1 MYTQVYTDTRTHRC
15 TQIHTDVYTHRCTHT
30 QRYTYAQR
38 SERYMH
44 TQMYTHR
51 YTYRCTYREIHA
63 HRCTHTEIHT
73 HRCVHTYT
81 YAQGSEIH
89 THRCTHID
97 RHTDYTQRYT
107 HTQMYTQRY
116 TQRRAHTDESGQCLS
131 LPRPHPLRLSCH
143 CLLCVFPS
151 SGSFLVVC
159 VSPRCRSTRWGLV
172 AHAVTVFLA
181 RARPACRSVRP
192 AEGQALFFPRVR
204 TGA

>member
-1 MYTQVYTDTRTHRC
+1 MYTHTEIHVC
-15 TQIHTDVYTHRCTHT
+15 TEIREIHAHTDVYTQIHIQMYI
-30 QRYTYAQR
+30 QRDTC
-38 SERYMH
+38 

-51 YTYRCTYREIHA
+51 D
-63 HRCTHTEIHT
+63 T

-131 LPRPHPLRLSCH
+131 LPRTHPLRLSCH

-151 SGSFLVVC
+151 SGSFLAVC

-172 AHAVTVFLA
+172 ARAVTVFLA